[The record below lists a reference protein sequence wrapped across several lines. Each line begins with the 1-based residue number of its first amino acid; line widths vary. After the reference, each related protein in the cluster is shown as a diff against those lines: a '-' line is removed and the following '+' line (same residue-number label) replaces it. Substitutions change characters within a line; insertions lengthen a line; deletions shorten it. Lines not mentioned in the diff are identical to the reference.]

1 MDDNAAIKKTLGR
14 RKIEIKKIEKKTSL
28 QVTFTKR
35 RMGLFRKA
43 SELSV
48 LCGAEIAILVKSPA
62 ERIFAFGHPSVE
74 TLIDRFQRGLA
85 LSPGTGT
92 SSNGQI
98 LVREDGI
105 RSKYEESVRRLEMER
120 RVLKEKEMSSGGE
133 GREFW
138 FDEPFDGMELHELEE
153 YVEAL
158 EELRDNVLR
167 RVQEIEKRRLSA
179 LASSTTSSSN
189 QLANF
194 LINQDDDQG
203 FGFDFPAAGLPIEF
217 NDQAFDGGR
226 SSADDE
232 ELKVESAAAAADHL
246 LTLDSTTASGYG
258 ISRRN

>member
-74 TLIDRFQRGLA
+74 TLIDRFQRGVA
-85 LSPGTGT
+85 LSPGTGA
-92 SSNGQI
+92 SSNGQ
-98 LVREDGI
+98 VVVGEEGVI

-120 RVLKEKEMSSGGE
+120 TALKEKESSGGE

-138 FDEPFDGMELHELEE
+138 FDQPFEGLELHELEE

-158 EELRDNVLR
+158 EELRNNVLR
-167 RVQEIEKRRLSA
+167 KVEEIEKRRLSA
-179 LASSTTSSSN
+179 SASSTTSSSN
-189 QLANF
+189 QLPNF

-203 FGFDFPAAGLPIEF
+203 FGFDFPAPGLPIEF
-217 NDQAFDGGR
+217 NDQDFDGGR
-226 SSADDE
+226 SLVDE
-232 ELKVESAAAAADHL
+232 SLKVESADDDHPL
-246 LTLDSTTASGYG
+246 ILDNSGYY
-258 ISRRN
+258 I

>member
-120 RVLKEKEMSSGGE
+120 RVLKEKEMSSGGR
-133 GREFW
+133 GGSSGSTS
-138 FDEPFDGMELHELEE
+138 PLM
-153 YVEAL
+153 
-158 EELRDNVLR
+158 
-167 RVQEIEKRRLSA
+167 EIEKRRLSA

-232 ELKVESAAAAADHL
+232 GLKVESAAAAAADHPL
-246 LTLDSTTASGYG
+246 ILDSTTASGYY

>member
-1 MDDNAAIKKTLGR
+1 MDDDAAIKKTLGR

-74 TLIDRFQRGLA
+74 TLIDRFQRGIA
-85 LSPGTGT
+85 LSPETGT
-92 SSNGQI
+92 SSNGQT
-98 LVREDGI
+98 VGGEDGI

-120 RVLKEKEMSSGGE
+120 RVLKEKESSGGE

-138 FDEPFDGMELHELEE
+138 FDEPLEGMELHELEE

-167 RVQEIEKRRLSA
+167 RVEEIEKRRPSA
-179 LASSTTSSSN
+179 LATTASSSN
-189 QLANF
+189 QLANS
-194 LINQDDDQG
+194 LNQDDDQGFG

-217 NDQAFDGGR
+217 NDQDFHGGIR
-226 SSADDE
+226 SSVDE
-232 ELKVESAAAAADHL
+232 GLKVESADDDHPL
-246 LTLDSTTASGYG
+246 ILDSTASGYY
-258 ISRRN
+258 I

>member
-62 ERIFAFGHPSVE
+62 DRMFAFAHPSVE

-98 LVREDGI
+98 VVREEGII
-105 RSKYEESVRRLEMER
+105 RSKYEESVRKLETER
-120 RVLKEKEMSSGGE
+120 RVLKEKESSGGE

-138 FDEPFDGMELHELEE
+138 FDQPFEGMELHELEE

-167 RVQEIEKRRLSA
+167 RVEEIEKRRLSA
-179 LASSTTSSSN
+179 SASSATSSSN

-194 LINQDDDQG
+194 LNQDDDQG
-203 FGFDFPAAGLPIEF
+203 FGFLGFDFPEAGLPMEF
-217 NDQAFDGGR
+217 NGQDFDGGR
-226 SSADDE
+226 SSVDE
-232 ELKVESAAAAADHL
+232 GLKVESADDDHPL
-246 LTLDSTTASGYG
+246 ILDTASGYY
-258 ISRRN
+258 I